1 MFKNNILI
9 IEEENEIFE
18 TIKAL
23 FEKEEDYNII
33 TCKPDINDI
42 KKVMVNIPDIILI
55 NTNDNVTIY
64 DKITK
69 ENNIIM
75 APMISLSNSSYK
87 EDIINNLAIGFDY
100 YIIKPV
106 DSQYIYYV
114 IRNLIKLINNNRTV
128 SPLTGLP
135 GNIQIENELTR
146 RLIKQEGF
154 CVMYL
159 DLDNFKA
166 YNDTYGFLKGDEVI
180 KLTAD
185 IIIRNIRKNKN
196 AGEFIGHIG
205 GDDFIAITDIKN
217 VEKLCNSIITDFD
230 ESIKSLL
237 SKEDIERGF
246 FEVPNRRGII
256 EQFPLT
262 TISIGVVI
270 IEKGFK
276 IDRLEIAEIGSQVKH
291 KAKTI
296 LGSAYVISKR
306 MI

>member
-1 MFKNNILI
+1 MVKNNILI
-9 IEEENEIFE
+9 IEEEKEIFE

-23 FEKEEDYNII
+23 FENELDYNII
-33 TCKPDINDI
+33 TCKPDMKDI
-42 KKVMVNIPDIILI
+42 KKVMNNIPDIILL
-55 NTNDNVTIY
+55 NTKDNVNLY
-64 DKITK
+64 NEITK
-69 ENNIIM
+69 DWTVLM
-75 APMISLSNSSYK
+75 TPMISFSDSSYK
-87 EDIINNLAIGFDY
+87 EDIIKNLATGFEY

-114 IRNLIKLINNNRTV
+114 IKNIIRLINSNRTV

-135 GNIQIENELTR
+135 GNIQIENELKR
-146 RLIKQEGF
+146 RLLKKEKF
-154 CVMYL
+154 SVLYL

-185 IIIRNIRKNKN
+185 IIINNINQNRKMS
-196 AGEFIGHIG
+196 EFVGHIG
-205 GDDFIAITDIKN
+205 GDDFVVITGNDDI
-217 VEKLCNSIITDFD
+217 EKLCINIINDFD
-230 ESIKSLL
+230 NRIKELL
-237 SKEDIERGF
+237 NEDDKERGF

-262 TISIGVVI
+262 SISIGVVE
-270 IEKGFK
+270 IESDRK

-296 LGSAYVISKR
+296 PGSAYVISKR